1 MKNRRHK
8 RKESYSVL
16 FVSNIDRRNR
26 HFRIARSTLR
36 LLLVLVL
43 VLFAAAGWLS
53 YQSFSVIRH
62 ESGLQ
67 EQLRDQQLAG
77 EQLVSEWENEKSSW
91 TQEKQELEEELS
103 AVRLELNAR
112 EQELQAIADAE
123 QEAAAAAE
131 REAAEAIVPTLYPSS
146 GVGVL
151 TSTFSEEHP
160 YISFT
165 VEAGT
170 DIIAAGDGTVTA
182 IRSDDTY
189 RYIIEVA
196 HESGYTTYYLYRQ
209 NADLKVEEGTQ
220 VAKGDSL
227 LTVTTENTE
236 LDYEV
241 QYEDELIDPLSI
253 IAAKG

>member
-8 RKESYSVL
+8 RKEFYSVL

-26 HFRIARSTLR
+26 HFRIARSTLH

-43 VLFAAAGWLS
+43 VIFAAVGWLS
-53 YQSFSVIRH
+53 YQAAVRMQQA
-62 ESGLQ
+62 SGL
-67 EQLRDQQLAG
+67 EAQLREQQLAG
-77 EQLVSEWENEKSSW
+77 EQLVSEWEDEKTNW
-91 TQEKQELEEELS
+91 TQEKQTLEEELAS
-103 AVRLELNAR
+103 VRQDLDAR
-112 EQELQAIADAE
+112 EQELQAIAEAE

-131 REAAEAIVPTLYPSS
+131 REAAEAVVPTLYPSS

-165 VEAGT
+165 AEVGT
-170 DIIAAGDGTVTA
+170 DIIAAGGGMVTSV
-182 IRSDDTY
+182 RSDDTY
-189 RYIIEVA
+189 RHIIEIE
-196 HESGYTTYYLYRQ
+196 HESGYTTYYLYRHE
-209 NADLKVEEGTQ
+209 ADLKVEEGDQ
-220 VAKGDSL
+220 VQKGDSL
-227 LTVTTENTE
+227 FTVTSENTE

-241 QYEDELIDPLSI
+241 LYGDELIDPLSI